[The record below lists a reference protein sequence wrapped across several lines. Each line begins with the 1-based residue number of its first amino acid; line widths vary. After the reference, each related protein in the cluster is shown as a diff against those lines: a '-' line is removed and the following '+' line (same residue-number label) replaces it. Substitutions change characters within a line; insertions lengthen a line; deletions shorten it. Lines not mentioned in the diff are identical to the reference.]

1 MNLRGL
7 NNNKEGGGL
16 IIRDRLKARWGVLE
30 DKNELAYSWHQG
42 LHIGPDLSGS
52 LATRGLL
59 AISKTITTKFSAYS
73 VGSSEPERREGER
86 ARDKTSANVCACPPS
101 RAAQARRAGPSAVEG
116 FNEFNELTNSLIN

>member
-30 DKNELAYSWHQG
+30 DKNELAYSCPQG
-42 LHIGPDLSGS
+42 LHIVPDLSGY

-59 AISKTITTKFSAYS
+59 AISKTISTEISAYS
-73 VGSSEPERREGER
+73 VVSSDPERG
-86 ARDKTSANVCACPPS
+86 
-101 RAAQARRAGPSAVEG
+101 RRGAGG
-116 FNEFNELTNSLIN
+116 R